1 MANVRS
7 SVLEKDARIKTPQ
20 TFSMKK
26 LVENIQSSDENIQ
39 IYDQIVRRPSN
50 LFEPYIE
57 DNIPE

>member
-26 LVENIQSSDENIQ
+26 LVENIQSSDENI
-39 IYDQIVRRPSN
+39 
-50 LFEPYIE
+50 
-57 DNIPE
+57 